1 MQKIALFHQS
11 ILEIEQIPQF
21 QDVKDQ
27 TQF

>member
-11 ILEIEQIPQF
+11 ILEIEQISQF